1 VLVCHWAKHLRAT
14 FTSNSGYQ
22 TDHTMKDFVRVV
34 LAKYFSNRP
43 LARFFEFQNFVV
55 IHAVMCVLDLAS
67 VRLRLFVLAG

>member
-1 VLVCHWAKHLRAT
+1 M
-14 FTSNSGYQ
+14 
-22 TDHTMKDFVRVV
+22 DHTMKDFVRVV

-67 VRLRLFVLAG
+67 VRLRIFVPAG